1 MTEKAQR
8 HVNRGGATGYGGEGS
23 GADASNPG
31 EREREERE
39 RERERWREGPVSHTL
54 IIVANFLQ
62 LGLDHAENKFRIGQP
77 KINGPKT

>member
-1 MTEKAQR
+1 VSRERGGEDKAGRSMTEKAQR

-39 RERERWREGPVSHTL
+39 RERGGGRDRSVTP
-54 IIVANFLQ
+54 
-62 LGLDHAENKFRIGQP
+62 
-77 KINGPKT
+77 

>member
-39 RERERWREGPVSHTL
+39 RERWREGPVSHTL

-62 LGLDHAENKFRIGQP
+62 LGLDHAENKVRIGQP

>member
-8 HVNRGGATGYGGEGS
+8 HVRGGATGYGGEGS

-31 EREREERE
+31 ERERE
-39 RERERWREGPVSHTL
+39 RWRERPVSHTL

-62 LGLDHAENKFRIGQP
+62 LGLDHAENKVRIVQP